1 MRLGRTSFV
10 AFALLSAHA
19 VTVSGVWAQDG
30 ADERET
36 ADNREPAKQQD
47 DRGVASDEGEGRA
60 SETLPPGASE
70 DTSRSAERERISEL
84 FWEATDAYT
93 AGEYE
98 RAIVLFERYHSESG
112 HNAALFNIAQCHRKL
127 GRCEEA
133 RAVYDRYVA
142 LEQNIAEQVATW
154 LDTLD
159 EECSTTPFEP
169 DPEEPA
175 AAERRPSFD
184 TEGGG
189 SSMRGADAL
198 DLPLR
203 LEQQRTAGTVDA
215 GTPSSRAVWGW
226 SLVGGS
232 VVAAGASALYAW
244 RWKSTHDDARGLA
257 DELAKTQS
265 DEPWDER
272 GAGYEEEMDREQS
285 LSIGFGAASAVLMA
299 AGLGVLLFA
308 DSSTALNPAE
318 HALHIGV
325 SEGGANASWRGTF

>member
-10 AFALLSAHA
+10 ASALLSAHA
-19 VTVSGVWAQDG
+19 VTVSGVWAQEV

-47 DRGVASDEGEGRA
+47 DRGIASDEREERA
-60 SETLPPGASE
+60 SEAPPPEASE
-70 DTSRSAERERISEL
+70 DTSRGAERERIEEL

-98 RAIVLFERYHSESG
+98 RAIALFERYHSESG

-127 GRCEEA
+127 GLCEEA

-142 LEQNIAEQVATW
+142 LEQNIAEQAATW
-154 LDTLD
+154 LDTLN
-159 EECSTTPFEP
+159 EECSTTPLEP
-169 DPEEPA
+169 ESEEPA
-175 AAERRPSFD
+175 AERSPPLDAEGD
-184 TEGGG
+184 GN
-189 SSMRGADAL
+189 SMRGADAL
-198 DLPLR
+198 DFPLR
-203 LEQQRTAGTVDA
+203 LEPQRTAGTADA
-215 GTPSSRAVWGW
+215 GTHSSRAIWGW

-244 RWKSTHDDARGLA
+244 RWKSTHDDAQGVA
-257 DELAKTQS
+257 DVLAKTQS

-272 GAGYEEEMDREQS
+272 GAGYEEEMEREQS

-308 DSSTALNPAE
+308 DSSTELNPAE

-325 SEGGANASWRGTF
+325 SEGGANATWRGTF